1 MIAGERA
8 RPRRRGRTVACMAAL
23 LEIVRFLIPVIGLLA
38 GFAAVMAAVFM
49 VVPWAIERLA
59 ARSDGWTRMGL
70 ERTRR

>member
-1 MIAGERA
+1 
-8 RPRRRGRTVACMAAL
+8 MAAL

-38 GFAAVMAAVFM
+38 GFAMVMAAVFV
-49 VVPWAIERLA
+49 VVPGAIERLA